1 MGEEEQSW
9 CEGKNECAERGKKG
23 KGEEGVGKKAER
35 TEKGERWRGRVVA
48 AELLTAAS
56 SYLVQFMY
64 PKVARIVNGCQSGQS
79 C

>member
-1 MGEEEQSW
+1 M
-9 CEGKNECAERGKKG
+9 
-23 KGEEGVGKKAER
+23 GKKAER